1 MIIKNKE
8 IAEMVAG
15 QMEEDIT
22 LGNIAMNFGQK
33 IKNNAGSEVALH
45 TAIHLSSML
54 DDYLRRR
61 GYE

>member
-1 MIIKNKE
+1 MIIKNKVR
-8 IAEMVAG
+8 AVMVAR
-15 QMEEDIT
+15 QMEEDFT
-22 LGNIAMNFGQK
+22 LGNIAMNYAQK

-45 TAIHLSSML
+45 TAIHLSSIL